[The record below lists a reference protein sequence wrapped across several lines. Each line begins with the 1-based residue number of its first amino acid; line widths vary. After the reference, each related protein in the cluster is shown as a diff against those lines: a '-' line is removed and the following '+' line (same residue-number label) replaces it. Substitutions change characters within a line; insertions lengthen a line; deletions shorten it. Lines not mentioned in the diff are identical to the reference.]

1 MIFAIVL
8 KNITQKTSKAL
19 ESRSF
24 VHILHLCVSST
35 RAITIAYALVLVIL
49 LALVL
54 YEATDVRVGEP
65 LQRPQSFCNVST
77 RQHSE

>member
-8 KNITQKTSKAL
+8 KNITQKTSKSL
-19 ESRSF
+19 ESRFF